1 VLFLIQFN
9 RNGTLSRDLYIT
21 NKTTQVKSINMSTQE
36 VAVKTKWGVDTSHS
50 EVQFKVK
57 HLVIA
62 TVTGFFRKFSGA
74 LESGSEDF
82 DSAKVNF
89 SIEANSIDTNVAD
102 RDAHLKSPDFF
113 AADQYPTIEFKNGVL
128 KKISDSDYEL
138 NGDLTI
144 RDVTKPIKLS
154 VEYNG
159 IVADPWGNT
168 RAGFEVKGV
177 INRKDYNLNWSAITE
192 AGKIVVSDE
201 VKMQFNIEV
210 IKA

>member
-1 VLFLIQFN
+1 MN
-9 RNGTLSRDLYIT
+9 
-21 NKTTQVKSINMSTQE
+21 TQE
-36 VAVKTKWGVDTSHS
+36 VTVKTKWGVDPSHS

-74 LESGSEDF
+74 VESESEDF
-82 DSAKVNF
+82 DGARVSF

-102 RDAHLKSPDFF
+102 RNAHLKSPDFF
-113 AADQYPTIEFKNGVL
+113 AADQYPTIEFANGVL
-128 KKISDSDYEL
+128 TKISGNDYKL
-138 NGDLTI
+138 NGALTI
-144 RDVTKPIKLS
+144 RDITKPIELS

-177 INRKDYNLNWSAITE
+177 VNRKDFNLSWSAITE
-192 AGKIVVSDE
+192 AGKIVVGDD
-201 VKMQFNIEV
+201 VKLLFNIEIV
-210 IKA
+210 RG